1 MNSQS
6 SNEVP
11 KVADFLGVGKS
22 ENQSD
27 LAAFNEI
34 QSNDSGYLFTNSS
47 LVPMQ
52 NSVVAA
58 SGNFD
63 YQENNSANSNLQSL
77 TLSMGSG
84 KDSTCETSGD
94 NTANT
99 AVEAAAP
106 RRTLDTFGQRTSIY
120 RGVTRW
126 DLIISTL
133 VPLNIQIIIYCIQNY
148 IFKIMLHFCSN
159 SYVCCTCAKTIY
171 M

>member
-1 MNSQS
+1 MNTDWNLMNSHS

-34 QSNDSGYLFTNSS
+34 HQSNDSGYLFTNNT

-52 NSVVAA
+52 NSVVATSA
-58 SGNFD
+58 NNFD
-63 YQENNSANSNLQSL
+63 YQESNNNNTNAANSNLQSL

-84 KDSTCETSGD
+84 NTNKDSTCETSGD
-94 NTANT
+94 NTSSANNT
-99 AVEAAAP
+99 AVEPAAP

-120 RGVTRW
+120 RGVTR
-126 DLIISTL
+126 
-133 VPLNIQIIIYCIQNY
+133 
-148 IFKIMLHFCSN
+148 
-159 SYVCCTCAKTIY
+159 
-171 M
+171 